1 MAAMSYEDVLTSA
14 QQLTTEEQARLIEDL
29 QDAAWARDYE
39 ARKAAGQLT
48 PAELDV
54 LPWDEA
60 LEEIERERAARH
72 TST

>member
-14 QQLTTEEQARLIEDL
+14 QQLTTEEQARLIEDP

-48 PAELDV
+48 LAEQDV

-60 LEEIERERAARH
+60 LEEIERQRAARH

>member
-1 MAAMSYEDVLTSA
+1 MAAMSYEDVLAGA
-14 QQLTTEEQARLIEDL
+14 QQLTMEEQARLIEDL
-29 QDAAWARDYE
+29 RDAAWARDYE

-72 TST
+72 TRA

>member
-1 MAAMSYEDVLTSA
+1 MATISYEDVLSSA

-39 ARKAAGQLT
+39 ARKAAGRLT
-48 PAELDV
+48 PDELDV

-72 TST
+72 SPT